1 MRNFRNIVVC
11 SGGIYVKRREHNRRA
26 VAILLDGRHCQHFVA
41 RVILFKTVD
50 IELYPIALDTEFR
63 YASVFS
69 DQMNGFKTVL
79 IPYRMT
85 AIGNS
90 DSFVA

>member
-1 MRNFRNIVVC
+1 MRNFRNIIVC

-26 VAILLDGRHCQHFVA
+26 VAVLCNGRNRQRFLA
-41 RVILFKTVD
+41 RMILFKAVD
-50 IELYPIALDTEFR
+50 IELYPIALYTEFR
-63 YASVFS
+63 YASVLF

-85 AIGNS
+85 AVGNG
-90 DSFVA
+90 DGFVA